1 MIGTVKVP
9 LKRRGCVAPAIMEVV
24 ARRVAPGMDPPR
36 PSFDRFVT
44 RPSLLGVMLL
54 TASATILGCATPNGV
69 VYSPVN
75 APPRAFVRRAPASVE
90 VVVGKPPTRPHVDVG
105 MFEVYQGRQDDD
117 TGRSTEDMLTTLRL
131 HAALRGCDA
140 VQVMGVELAG
150 GDRRESRVVRG
161 VCEMYT
167 DAEAIEADKKLTPE
181 RLPSEGQACVVQS
194 DSVQPGNS
202 AGQMSNTAQP
212 GNTALSSNSAPVSD
226 ALTSCPYPLVCS
238 AKGVCMSPYQ

>member
-1 MIGTVKVP
+1 LAVNRI
-9 LKRRGCVAPAIMEVV
+9 AI
-24 ARRVAPGMDPPR
+24 
-36 PSFDRFVT
+36 S
-44 RPSLLGVMLL
+44 SVMFL
-54 TASATILGCATPNGV
+54 TASATVILGCATPNGV

-75 APPRAFVRRAPASVE
+75 MPPRAFVRRAPASVE

-105 MFEVYQGRQDDD
+105 MFEVYQGRNDDG
-117 TGRSTEDMLTTLRL
+117 TGQSTENMLISLRL

-150 GDRRESRVVRG
+150 RDESRVVQG

-167 DAEAIEADKKLTPE
+167 DPEAIEADKKLTPE

-194 DSVQPGNS
+194 DSVLPSDRMIPGNTPAQPS
-202 AGQMSNTAQP
+202 AQP
-212 GNTALSSNSAPVSD
+212 GTTPLSSNAAPVSD

-238 AKGVCMSPYQ
+238 ARGVCMSPYQ